1 VKSKRP
7 NILLI
12 TVHDLGTRL
21 GCYGAATVPS
31 PRLDKFAADGVRFEH
46 HYATAPYCS
55 PSRGSI
61 ITGQYPHVTGLMGL
75 VNLGWQWPPENH
87 TLAKRLGAA
96 GYQTYLFGL
105 QHETE
110 EDQVERLGFQHVT
123 DRKASK
129 TAQSVTP
136 LVEDFL
142 TRWDGDRPF
151 YARVGFNEVHRTFD
165 RYAPE
170 DPAKVSLPPHIEDT
184 PGARQDVAMYDG
196 CIREMDQHVGRILD
210 ALDRA
215 GLRQNTLVVFTNDHG
230 SPMPGAKATLYDP
243 GIHTTLLLRW
253 PGPLP
258 GGSTVPELI
267 SNVDLCPTL
276 LEAAGVS
283 APDNIQGRSFL
294 PLLTGGQYTPRDV
307 IFAEKNTTPIDVK
320 RCIRT
325 TRFKYIRN
333 YHRGPRLMLSADT
346 ESSLTRR
353 DMGNDHLAPRAPVE
367 LYDLESDPLE
377 RSNRAGDAEYAGR
390 EGQLAAILQQIQEET
405 DDPILRG
412 PIERPAVEAGVI
424 QRVRDSIPE
433 RSHFSRDGLTGG
445 WEAVQ
450 SGRYDERNDE

>member
-1 VKSKRP
+1 MADRRP

-21 GCYGAATVPS
+21 GCYGAGNIPS
-31 PRLDKFAADGVRFEH
+31 PRLDAFAAEGVRFEH

-96 GYQTYLFGL
+96 GYETFLFGL

-110 EDQVERLGFQHVT
+110 EGQIERLGFQHVT
-123 DRKASK
+123 DRQAGK
-129 TAQSVTP
+129 TAQVVTP

-142 TRWDGDRPF
+142 ERRDGGRPF
-151 YARVGFNEVHRTFD
+151 YARVGFTEVHRKFD

-170 DPAKVSLPPHIEDT
+170 DPAAVTLPPYIRDT
-184 PGARQDVAMYDG
+184 PGAREDFAMYDG
-196 CIREMDQHVGRILD
+196 CIREMDEHVGRILD

-215 GLRQNTLVVFTNDHG
+215 GLRENTVVVFTNDHG

-243 GIHTTLLLRW
+243 GIHTTLLMRG
-253 PGPLP
+253 PGRLP
-258 GGSTVPELI
+258 VGAVLPELI
-267 SNVDLCPTL
+267 SNVDLFPTL
-276 LEAAGVS
+276 LDITGVE

-294 PLLTGGQYTPRDV
+294 ALLTGGAYARREF

-325 TRFKYIRN
+325 PRFKYIRN

-346 ESSLTRR
+346 ESSPTRR
-353 DMGNDHLAPRAPVE
+353 DMGDEHLAPRAPIE
-367 LYDLESDPLE
+367 LYDLEADPLE
-377 RSNRAGDAEYAGR
+377 QTNLAGDPEHAGTER
-390 EGQLAAILQQIQEET
+390 ELAAALRTLQEET

-412 PIERPAVEAGVI
+412 AIERPAVEAEIIGRI
-424 QRVRDSIPE
+424 RDSIPQ
-433 RSHFSRDGLTGG
+433 RSPFPRDGLIGG

-450 SGRYDERNDE
+450 SGRYEERKD